1 MCRQQICLH
10 APMLSRA
17 FQLFALSFEGGIF
30 IAFGFG
36 RLTRDP
42 SVLRYHRLKIKPLL
56 SSAMVFNQIGQPR
69 QRVSLHGA
77 FSELDA
83 LSGSK
88 TEQQADRASY
98 GSVTVA
104 HHPVPKPTQLKPLCE
119 QGFHIS
125 RSRKSTRSSC
135 FNGRFP
141 RFLAEDML
149 STGVDSRPDGGMDSL

>member
-1 MCRQQICLH
+1 MFGVVPAANLPSCHNALPCLPIICI
-10 APMLSRA
+10 AY
-17 FQLFALSFEGGIF
+17 EGGIF

-125 RSRKSTRSSC
+125 RNREKHQVFLLQRAVSAISRRRYALHRR
-135 FNGRFP
+135 RFP
-141 RFLAEDML
+141 F
-149 STGVDSRPDGGMDSL
+149 